1 MSSFSKFSFGGTSY
15 DVKDS
20 NAVYSAYI
28 EQGTPNLVLVNGD
41 GEDIDTIGLPGGG
54 ASRYQATWSSL
65 NSSNIY
71 SSFTVT
77 NPPSSYSVGDIIE
90 IAPGAADTIAIASQM
105 SDTYDF
111 YGTTMNYVMYID
123 ATRKTFL
130 QIGPQN
136 FKLNLTPY
144 VRKPLS
150 FITDTSDMMALIR
163 AITINV
169 GQIAYI
175 SDHVFGP
182 SNIFTLFDSND
193 SALTPSDGC
202 TVYGV
207 DGYIYDIQVFSSP
220 VTYASI
226 EPNAQS
232 PFSLISMASQKANSG
247 GYILASPVYWDAA
260 SSRYKP
266 QITPTATSAFI
277 GVGLNYNV

>member
-1 MSSFSKFSFGGTSY
+1 MANVKKLNVNNINY
-15 DVKDS
+15 DIKDA

-28 EQGTPNLVLVNGD
+28 EPGTPNLVLVNGD

-54 ASRYQATWSSL
+54 ANRYQATWSGL

-90 IAPGAADTIAIASQM
+90 IAPGAADTIAVASQM

-111 YGTTMNYVMYID
+111 YGTTMNYVMYVD
-123 ATRKTFL
+123 ATRKTIL

-150 FITDTSDMMALIR
+150 FITDTSDLFALIR
-163 AITINV
+163 AITISV

-175 SDHVFGP
+175 SDHAFGP
-182 SNIFTLFDSND
+182 SNVFTLFDSNNNPI
-193 SALTPSDGC
+193 TPSDGC
-202 TVYGV
+202 TIYGV

-226 EPNAQS
+226 EPRAQY
-232 PFSLISMASQKANSG
+232 PFSLMSMASQQASSSG
-247 GYILASPVYWDAA
+247 YLLASPVYWDAA

-266 QITPTATSAFI
+266 QVTPAATSAFI